1 MGCVTW
7 RRFST
12 VISLYICNLCK
23 WNSMNSFLSIKYYFS
38 FYFDKGIMPFFNL
51 WNINNQSKRKYTCKD
66 SLANSSI
73 KFNMITPPS
82 EITHQCIVYE
92 KRIFMLHV
100 VLLNKALF
108 VDKCIH
114 VLNDM
119 RERTLSARNAGNSS
133 FPKVDCILTLS
144 EIHIWFLQSFSPMG
158 KPSNYR
164 RWHTN
169 FVD

>member
-1 MGCVTW
+1 
-7 RRFST
+7 
-12 VISLYICNLCK
+12 
-23 WNSMNSFLSIKYYFS
+23 
-38 FYFDKGIMPFFNL
+38 MPCFNV

-92 KRIFMLHV
+92 KRILMLHV

-114 VLNDM
+114 VLDDM
-119 RERTLSARNAGNSS
+119 RERPLSARNAGNSS

-144 EIHIWFLQSFSPMG
+144 EIHIWFLLILITHGQSIKLSALTYKFCRLVIANQ
-158 KPSNYR
+158 SNTANQANEPCILIILR
-164 RWHTN
+164 RYFGQFWIWFWN
-169 FVD
+169 SYE